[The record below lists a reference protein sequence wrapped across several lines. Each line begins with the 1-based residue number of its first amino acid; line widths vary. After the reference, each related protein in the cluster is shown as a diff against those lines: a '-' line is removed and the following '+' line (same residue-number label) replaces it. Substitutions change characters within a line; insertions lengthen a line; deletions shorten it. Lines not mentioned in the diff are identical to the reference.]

1 MPLGEICNREV
12 VFITREGSIRDAIG
26 LMRNHHVGA
35 VVIVDEIQGRRMPV
49 GVLTDRDIVLELL
62 AKDVE
67 LGRVSAGDLMSR
79 ELLTAREEDDIL
91 DTIKRMRSA
100 GVRRLPVIDGKG
112 CLTGIVT
119 VDDLIGLIA
128 EQLTDLTRLIAN
140 EQSRE
145 SRSRV

>member
-35 VVIVDEIQGRRMPV
+35 VVVVDEIQGRRLPV

-67 LGRVSAGDLMSR
+67 LGRVSVGDMMSR
-79 ELLTAREEDDIL
+79 ELLTAREEDDIM

-100 GVRRLPVIDGKG
+100 GVRRLPVIDNEG
-112 CLTGIVT
+112 CLVGIVT
-119 VDDLIGLIA
+119 VDDLIDLIA

-145 SRSRV
+145 SWSRA

>member
-12 VFITREGSIRDAIG
+12 VFIPREGSIRDAIG
-26 LMRNHHVGA
+26 LMRSHHVGA
-35 VVIVDEIQGRRMPV
+35 VVVVDEIQGRRLPV

-67 LGRVSAGDLMSR
+67 LGRVSVGDMMSR
-79 ELLTAREEDDIL
+79 KLLTAKEEDDIM

-100 GVRRLPVIDGKG
+100 GVRRLPVIDNEG
-112 CLTGIVT
+112 CLVGIVT
-119 VDDLIGLIA
+119 VDDLIDLIA

-145 SRSRV
+145 SWSRA

>member
-1 MPLGEICNREV
+1 MPLGEVCNREV

-26 LMRNHHVGA
+26 LMRSHHVGA
-35 VVIVDEIQGRRMPV
+35 VMVVDEIQGRRMPV

-67 LGRVSAGDLMSR
+67 LDKVSAGDMMNR

-100 GVRRLPVIDGKG
+100 GVRRLPVIDSEG
-112 CLTGIVT
+112 CLAGIVT
-119 VDDLIGLIA
+119 VDDLIDLIA

-140 EQSRE
+140 EQSME
-145 SRSRV
+145 SRSRI

>member
-12 VFITREGSIRDAIG
+12 VFITREVSIRDAIG
-26 LMRNHHVGA
+26 LMRSHHVGA
-35 VVIVDEIQGRRMPV
+35 VIVVDEIQGRRMPV
-49 GVLTDRDIVLELL
+49 GVLTDRDIVLEIH

-67 LGRVSAGDLMSR
+67 LDKVSAGDMMSR

-100 GVRRLPVIDGKG
+100 GVRRLPVIDSEG
-112 CLTGIVT
+112 CLAGIVT
-119 VDDLIGLIA
+119 VDDLIDLIA
-128 EQLTDLTRLIAN
+128 EQLTDLTRLITN

-145 SRSRV
+145 SRSRI

>member
-1 MPLGEICNREV
+1 MLLGEICNREV

-26 LMRNHHVGA
+26 LMRSHHVGA
-35 VVIVDEIQGRRMPV
+35 VVVVDEIQGRRMPA

-67 LGRVSAGDLMSR
+67 LGRVSAGDVMSGD
-79 ELLTAREEDDIL
+79 LLTAREEDDIL

-100 GVRRLPVIDGKG
+100 GVRRLPVIDNEG
-112 CLTGIVT
+112 CLVGIVT
-119 VDDLIGLIA
+119 VDDLIDLIA

>member
-79 ELLTAREEDDIL
+79 EVLTAREEDDIL

-100 GVRRLPVIDGKG
+100 GVRRLPVIDSEG

-119 VDDLIGLIA
+119 VDDLIDLIA